1 MIGDLYAMF
10 RDNIDSPFQIKDI
23 EELTCFADYRIPQI
37 LAHEGVLVYSQE
49 LKEHIASQKEMPYG
63 SQYEVEIRGC
73 MIQAVE
79 QIKSSLN
86 KLGVNWNS
94 VEVDWLL
101 WQIGE
106 EARFTLEPHH
116 KVLSI
121 FY

>member
-1 MIGDLYAMF
+1 MF
-10 RDNIDSPFQIKDI
+10 RDKPDCQYSIKNI

-49 LKEHIASQKEMPYG
+49 LKDFISSEKVMPYG
-63 SQYEVEIRGC
+63 SEFEVEIRGC

-79 QIKSSLN
+79 LIKKELN
-86 KLGVNWNS
+86 ELGVNWNS

-106 EARFTLEPHH
+106 EQRFDIAPHH

>member
-1 MIGDLYAMF
+1 
-10 RDNIDSPFQIKDI
+10 
-23 EELTCFADYRIPQI
+23 
-37 LAHEGVLVYSQE
+37 
-49 LKEHIASQKEMPYG
+49 MPYG

-79 QIKSSLN
+79 QIKCRLN
-86 KLGVNWNS
+86 ELGVNWNS

-106 EARFTLEPHH
+106 EARFSLAPHH